1 MDEAAPAATA
11 DSCLPAAPQ
20 PLPAD
25 VEHVL
30 SLLEAI
36 PQAVEEQLVAGVDE
50 LLAEGG
56 EGEEAAGEEEEL
68 EAAEAAAASAAL

>member
-1 MDEAAPAATA
+1 
-11 DSCLPAAPQ
+11 
-20 PLPAD
+20 